1 MTVVQL
7 LIYNMYWENL
17 TRFHSTADVMPWN
30 RYQLLRKNLHVSDNL
45 KPDDLENK
53 INNFYKTEP
62 VLSHV
67 RKNCPEIEPEQKH
80 SIDEQVILAKIL
92 YSRDRQYNIKNLWNG
107 DLKILPDL
115 ENQEY
120 SMIFSCIQVLLVDK
134 DVLVLML
141 IWRCLK
147 LFL

>member
-17 TRFHSTADVMPWN
+17 TRFHATADVMPWN

-67 RKNCPEIEPEQKH
+67 RKNCLEIEPEQKH

-107 DLKILPDL
+107 DLKIFPDL